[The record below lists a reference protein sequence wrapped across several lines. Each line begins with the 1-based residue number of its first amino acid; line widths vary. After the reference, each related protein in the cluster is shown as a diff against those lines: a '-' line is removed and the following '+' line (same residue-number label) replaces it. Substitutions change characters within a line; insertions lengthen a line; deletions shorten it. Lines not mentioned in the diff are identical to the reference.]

1 MGIAVKPLCSTEIL
15 FLSLTEMKLRLL
27 SLPVENVLLIMGKEA
42 ADWWSLHSFLK
53 EMEDRCQFHWLQT
66 EVANPNQQDVKEALE
81 SLGAKP
87 LDVIVAIGG
96 GSVID
101 LAKAISAFYDPKRN
115 ASYTAEEITE
125 AIRRKSYQN
134 RAEFVDI
141 IAVPSTAGTGSE
153 VTQWA
158 TVWDLGK
165 TSKFSIDAPGL
176 KPRLALIVPDL
187 TLTLPKPLILST
199 ALDAAAHAMEAFWSK
214 HTTPLVKDF
223 SLEALRVITANL
235 KAALKAPKHY
245 EFREKL
251 CRGSLLAGLAFSQTR
266 TTACHSI
273 SYPLSFLFQ
282 VPHGFAVALTMAE
295 VARINEKAAKNYD
308 ELAAV
313 FAPYGGIDGWLSSVC
328 EDLI

>member
-1 MGIAVKPLCSTEIL
+1 
-15 FLSLTEMKLRLL
+15 MKQRLL
-27 SLPVENVLLIMGKEA
+27 SLPVENVPLIMGKEA

-187 TLTLPKPLILST
+187 TLT
-199 ALDAAAHAMEAFWSK
+199 AAKAFNPVYCAGCGGSCNGSVLVQAH
-214 HTTPLVKDF
+214 
-223 SLEALRVITANL
+223 
-235 KAALKAPKHY
+235 
-245 EFREKL
+245 
-251 CRGSLLAGLAFSQTR
+251 
-266 TTACHSI
+266 
-273 SYPLSFLFQ
+273 YPLGKRFLLRSASSNYSESES
-282 VPHGFAVALTMAE
+282 GFKGTETL
-295 VARINEKAAKNYD
+295 RI
-308 ELAAV
+308 
-313 FAPYGGIDGWLSSVC
+313 S
-328 EDLI
+328 